1 MSGPSIPYIK
11 LQEIPLN
18 LGLPSPLDSIKPF
31 GILVATGVYIGSV
44 LAMRRAKQRGLDQEK
59 MSNFILYVV
68 GIGFI
73 GAHVFDAVFYTP
85 EKLLKDP
92 LYIFKL
98 WMGLSSYGGFLG
110 SIIGV
115 FVYKWVK
122 RDRDVFAYVD
132 TICSAFPVSWVF
144 GRAGCASVHD
154 HPGRETSSWLGMQY
168 YHPEVTQKGTWGLL
182 YDPAQTVGRF
192 DLGFIEMVLTIPL
205 ATAFVILWQRKP
217 RNYGFYAGWQCV
229 LYAPIR
235 FVLDFYRIEEGGPM
249 DADPRFLGLTPAQ
262 FACFGLAAIGFY
274 VLSLSKKFP
283 APASWAAQAQ
293 EIEEEEAALLEAER
307 LERKAIEAKRK
318 KRKAKPSAATTT
330 EKKSKATV
338 ESPAKGA
345 KPAQPDSK
353 DEAESE
359 PEPETDAD
367 SQEDPK
373 ETPESTPGSD
383 AVSKDGPAAE
393 KAKPAKASDE
403 DE

>member
-73 GAHVFDAVFYTP
+73 GAHVFDSIFYTP
-85 EKLLKDP
+85 DKLLKDP

-262 FACFGLAAIGFY
+262 FACFGLAA
-274 VLSLSKKFP
+274 
-283 APASWAAQAQ
+283 
-293 EIEEEEAALLEAER
+293 LLEAER

-359 PEPETDAD
+359 PETDAD

-383 AVSKDGPAAE
+383 AVSKDAPAAE

>member
-1 MSGPSIPYIK
+1 VSGPSIPYIK

-44 LAMRRAKQRGLDQEK
+44 LAMRRARQRGLDQEK

-73 GAHVFDAVFYTP
+73 GAHVFDAIFYTP
-85 EKLLKDP
+85 EKLLQDP

-274 VLSLSKKFP
+274 VLSLSKKYP

-318 KRKAKPSAATTT
+318 KRK
-330 EKKSKATV
+330 
-338 ESPAKGA
+338 GA
-345 KPAQPDSK
+345 KPAASSTPAKKAKPADDSKSEELDSK
-353 DEAESE
+353 DEALANSEPTQEESE
-359 PEPETDAD
+359 EEA
-367 SQEDPK
+367 
-373 ETPESTPGSD
+373 PESDSS
-383 AVSKDGPAAE
+383 AESKESPAAE
-393 KAKPAKASDE
+393 KPNKAKPASE
-403 DE
+403 EE